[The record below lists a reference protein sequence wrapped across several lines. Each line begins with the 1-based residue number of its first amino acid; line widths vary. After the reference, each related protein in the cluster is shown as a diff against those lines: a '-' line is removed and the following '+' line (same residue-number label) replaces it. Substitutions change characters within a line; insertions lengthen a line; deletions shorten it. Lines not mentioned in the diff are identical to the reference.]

1 MFIEK
6 LLQNYQKILIDYISL
21 YMKKWL
27 DIKVFQNKLNIK
39 LWRQSNMDF
48 DNVLKM
54 DLLMCFFSLIKSK
67 KHAILFK
74 IE

>member
-21 YMKKWL
+21 FMKKWL
-27 DIKVFQNKLNIK
+27 DIKVFQSKLNIK

-67 KHAILFK
+67 KQAILFK